1 VVGEVIESGRGID
14 VVVSEGGALVSFGG
28 LTFGCVV
35 VAGTVFLGSLAGEVV
50 AFVDGGLV
58 SVFGLLVLSYL
69 SALES
74 AVGCY

>member
-1 VVGEVIESGRGID
+1 
-14 VVVSEGGALVSFGG
+14 VSFGG

-35 VAGTVFLGSLAGEVV
+35 VTGTVFLGSLAGEVV

-58 SVFGLLVLSYL
+58 FVFGLIVLSYL